1 MTETD
6 KIILT
11 DDDEVPDPF
20 GGVYAYWMEKR
31 GQAWAPLLSDFR
43 LDELESR
50 ILPWS
55 IIVDVKP
62 NPLEFIYRF
71 WGSQRTALIGAEMTG
86 KKLSEIPNAFMRE
99 GNIKEYL
106 EVHKLKKPLLC
117 NTPVTTK
124 PGSEVM
130 FQSIRLPLTDD
141 ENDVSHIYSAI
152 NYKQISAAHYEY
164 YGTNPKA
171 ANQL

>member
-6 KIILT
+6 RIILT

-55 IIVDVKP
+55 IIVDV
-62 NPLEFIYRF
+62 NR
-71 WGSQRTALIGAEMTG
+71 
-86 KKLSEIPNAFMRE
+86 
-99 GNIKEYL
+99 
-106 EVHKLKKPLLC
+106 
-117 NTPVTTK
+117 
-124 PGSEVM
+124 
-130 FQSIRLPLTDD
+130 
-141 ENDVSHIYSAI
+141 
-152 NYKQISAAHYEY
+152 
-164 YGTNPKA
+164 
-171 ANQL
+171 